1 MHLTIDIY
9 NYNYTMS
16 ELRLRFVCVVVVVVV
31 VVVDV
36 VESITFII
44 KVSHINCLSP
54 VSTNMVPIFRG
65 SLLKTLA
72 SREKLHE
79 LVAVNNQGKIQ
90 VNFDSEKESSSF

>member
-16 ELRLRFVCVVVVVVV
+16 ELRLRFVCVVV

-90 VNFDSEKESSSF
+90 VNFDSEKNPSSF

>member
-16 ELRLRFVCVVVVVVV
+16 ELRLRFVCVVVV

-65 SLLKTLA
+65 SLLKTLI